1 MLSKHKSKNFNNWQL
16 VGFHHHPHCQGYQ
29 PQPLFDPKNLTSF
42 SLTIAAQLKNGNETT
57 NTADAEEVEA
67 LRKQV
72 KELEKANAKAEYRIQ
87 FLLRAL
93 DERDNR
99 QQ

>member
-1 MLSKHKSKNFNNWQL
+1 MAAENDFASKLNDNGDHSLNRVPVEVAINALQAQVKELQQL
-16 VGFHHHPHCQGYQ
+16 A
-29 PQPLFDPKNLTSF
+29 
-42 SLTIAAQLKNGNETT
+42 AAQLTNGNETT
-57 NTADAEEVEA
+57 NTADAEEVEE

-99 QQ
+99 QQQ

>member
-1 MLSKHKSKNFNNWQL
+1 MAAENDFASKLNDNGDHSLNRVPVEVAINALQAQVKELQQL
-16 VGFHHHPHCQGYQ
+16 AA
-29 PQPLFDPKNLTSF
+29 
-42 SLTIAAQLKNGNETT
+42 AAQLTNGNETT
-57 NTADAEEVEA
+57 NTADAEEVEE

-99 QQ
+99 QQQ

>member
-1 MLSKHKSKNFNNWQL
+1 MIPKVS
-16 VGFHHHPHCQGYQ
+16 HPI
-29 PQPLFDPKNLTSF
+29 LFLT
-42 SLTIAAQLKNGNETT
+42 TTAAQLTNGNETT
-57 NTADAEEVEA
+57 NTADAEEVEE

-99 QQ
+99 QQQ